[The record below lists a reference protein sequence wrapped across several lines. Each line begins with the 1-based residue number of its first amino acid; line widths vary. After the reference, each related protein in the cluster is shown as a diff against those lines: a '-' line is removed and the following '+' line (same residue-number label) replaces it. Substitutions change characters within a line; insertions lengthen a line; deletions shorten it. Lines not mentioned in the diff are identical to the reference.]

1 MWGRRMCFMK
11 KALFVCIGIL
21 LISWGCSSPV
31 TAVDADTVVKNYV
44 SIDQARTNANGVLSD
59 FVSKG
64 PLQENE
70 VWKDVVIN
78 ESPITIY
85 DPNGLKLYYLF
96 TVERKGTPIG
106 EVEVPAS
113 KVLGSPVSSVSLK
126 PHTRDFDRAE
136 DIAKTLA
143 DENYPD
149 YKITSIKPVDYAPSH
164 IGAMAELFDP
174 GNESYTR
181 IVVDAHTFDL
191 VPEDMP
197 PGAEGRYGAVCIES
211 LYDSLSEEGAEEC
224 IRHRSECHE
233 ETRSS
238 RDLAGD
244 GNHSCREQRGVSPR
258 EQEIPYSFCMPAL
271 FQMIADLSDM
281 PSSQG

>member
-1 MWGRRMCFMK
+1 MK